1 MIFARTALL
10 LAGTLIPACAAL
22 ASEGDGGAAASG
34 TTAAGSASADS
45 AGAEM
50 AADTADQASIIVTGR
65 ASRLYRIEETASGKL
80 PADPLES
87 PLVINVITEQLIE
100 DQGARDAQDLYRNIP
115 GVSFFSYA
123 GVTAR
128 GFRQEEIFYDGL
140 RGDPYAGFS
149 VPQLFN
155 IARVEFLK
163 GPAGMLYGPGAPG
176 GLFNYITRKPEDDFA
191 ASVTAVL
198 GNRDRYGGSAEV
210 TGPLGAGFAGRA
222 GLFYEDQDSFRI
234 NAGSETFIADGGLS
248 YDFGPARLIVQ
259 ATRYDQDLQGNRLRG
274 VPADDDG
281 RFLTDIDWN
290 HNEASDYLNLLSDV
304 VQARLEAEPL
314 AGVTF
319 DATLR
324 YNDAFEEQQYHEP
337 RGLFDSDGDG
347 VIDSST
353 REFRDQMRWQE
364 TWSFGTNAVWSA
376 DVAPNVRNRI
386 LVGYDWFTGDF
397 EFRGRSLRGNT
408 MDTPGL
414 PTPLSL
420 FDPVYGVTDPA
431 TYSQIPF
438 NITDTSQE
446 REGFYLLDEL
456 TVGPVIAVLGIR
468 HDRFDDR
475 DGADRFSGSDETVR
489 AGLVYRVTPEVS
501 LFGHYAESFQPQDIS
516 SQNPLAGGPFDPTAG
531 DIFEGGVKTALMGG
545 RLQST
550 LAAYR
555 IRRTNLLQADP
566 AGDPGN
572 DGVDDLVAFGEI
584 TSKGIEFDLAAD
596 ITPNWVAVVAYAYND
611 TRITRDSGTGGGFSN
626 NVGDRFANAPE
637 HTFGFWTR
645 YQFPRPGL
653 AIALGGDYVSERLS
667 IDGQR
672 VRPYLVF
679 DASLIWERGPW
690 RALVRVDNLLDKTY
704 AASGFISRTGHFP
717 GEPRTIFLEIAHRW

>member
-1 MIFARTALL
+1 MIVARTALL
-10 LAGTLIPACAAL
+10 LAGAGIPACAAY
-22 ASEGDGGAAASG
+22 ASEGEDALAGAAASAVTVAETG
-34 TTAAGSASADS
+34 AEAAGSAEAD
-45 AGAEM
+45 
-50 AADTADQASIIVTGR
+50 IIVTGR
-65 ASRLYRIEETASGKL
+65 ARRLYRIEETASGKL
-80 PADPLES
+80 PAEPLES

-155 IARVEFLK
+155 IERVEFLK

-176 GLFNYITRKPEDDFA
+176 GLFNYITKKPEDRFSA
-191 ASVTAVL
+191 EVSAVL

-210 TGPLGAGFAGRA
+210 TGPLGAGFAARA
-222 GLFYEDQDSFRI
+222 GLFYEAQDSFRV
-234 NAGSETFIADGGLS
+234 NAGSETLIADGGLS

-281 RFLTDIDWN
+281 RFLTDISWN
-290 HNEASDYLNLLSDV
+290 HNEASDYLNLRSDV

-324 YNDAFEEQQYHEP
+324 HNDAFEEQQYHEP

-347 VIDSST
+347 IIDSSI

-364 TWSFGTNAVWSA
+364 TWSFGANAVWSA
-376 DVAPNVRNRI
+376 DVAPNVRNRL
-386 LVGYDWFTGDF
+386 LVGYDRFTGDF
-397 EFRGRSLRGNT
+397 EFRGRSLRGNSV
-408 MDTPGL
+408 DTPGL

-420 FDPVYGVTDPA
+420 FDPAYGVTDPA
-431 TYSQIPF
+431 TYDQIPF
-438 NITDTSQE
+438 RITDTSQE
-446 REGFYLLDEL
+446 REGLYLLDEL
-456 TVGPVIAVLGIR
+456 TVGPLIAVVGIR

-475 DGADRFSGSDETVR
+475 DGTSRFADSDETVR

-501 LFGHYAESFQPQDIS
+501 LFGQYAESFEPQGIS
-516 SQNPLAGGPFDPTAG
+516 SQDPLAGGPFPPTAG
-531 DIFEGGVKTALMGG
+531 EIFEGGVKTALMGG

-550 LAAYR
+550 LAVYR
-555 IRRTNLLQADP
+555 ITRTNLLQADP
-566 AGDPGN
+566 GGDSGN
-572 DGVDDLVAFGEI
+572 DGVDDLIAFGEI
-584 TSKGIEFDLAAD
+584 TSKGVEIDIAAD
-596 ITPNWVAVVAYAYND
+596 ITANWVAVAAYGYND
-611 TRITRDSGTGGGFSN
+611 TRISEDAGTGGGFSN

-645 YQFPRPGL
+645 YQFPRPGI
-653 AIALGGDYVSERLS
+653 AVALGGDHVSERLS

-672 VRPYLVF
+672 VRPYMVF

-690 RALVRVDNLLDKTY
+690 RALVRVDNLFDKTY
-704 AASGFISRTGHFP
+704 AASGFIARTGHFP
-717 GEPRTIFLEIAHRW
+717 GEPRTIFLEVAHRW